1 MRKVFTLFFVA
12 LFSLSMWADVPTY
25 YYVGD
30 GNGWDEKSA
39 PAMTQSNDGLYA
51 YYEASIAA
59 QGNYNCKVL
68 TTLGSWDGAL
78 GNTYT
83 SAGFNGTD
91 ITNMNSASDDW
102 KTGDMRIWFDAAPA
116 TTGNKFY
123 ILVYYANTR
132 INPTDAPKL
141 CASTTLPDNSDKKF
155 YIIGDAAIMGAWNEA
170 NAVLSTT
177 DSYTFENLAAGIY
190 QLDVLPT
197 GRWADNITRRYDQL
211 TDKTDAGLTS
221 AGNDH
226 NICFR
231 LTSAANVTVTYT
243 GTVFTVTTDG
253 EFFHLANGYYL
264 QKAGQEVHEL
274 YSTPFV
280 EHKSGEWKLSTSL
293 TEGDQIK
300 VVTVESNAIVYKFPN
315 NDNFYT
321 VDSDHDGSVNIYF
334 TNNYKGDW
342 ATFGGYIYVEQDKGT
357 ALDNTVDGKKA
368 VKRIVDGQLVI
379 EREGKR
385 FNALGAEVK

>member
-12 LFSLSMWADVPTY
+12 LCSLS
-25 YYVGD
+25 
-30 GNGWDEKSA
+30 
-39 PAMTQSNDGLYA
+39 
-51 YYEASIAA
+51 IF
-59 QGNYNCKVL
+59 
-68 TTLGSWDGAL
+68 
-78 GNTYT
+78 GNTYWYRGELVSESWGAAAMT
-83 SAGFNGTD
+83 ISEDGFYEYYTLTQGGSFKITTGADSWNPAYGSSKLRTGFNGTD
-91 ITNMNSASDDW
+91 FTANNTGVKDIHGWESGDTENLYAVSNEGTWYVMIYYPNTTVNPGTDPIICASSTLPTNP
-102 KTGDMRIWFDAAPA
+102 KYYI
-116 TTGNKFY
+116 TGNAA
-123 ILVYYANTR
+123 LVGESA
-132 INPTDAPKL
+132 
-141 CASTTLPDNSDKKF
+141 
-155 YIIGDAAIMGAWNEA
+155 AWNEKAIEA
-170 NAVLSTT
+170 NSDT
-177 DSYTFENLAAGIY
+177 YTFTNLAAGEY
-190 QLDVLPT
+190 QLVVLPT
-197 GRWADNITRRYDQL
+197 GRWDDNITRRYEQL
-211 TDKTDAGLTS
+211 TDKSNAGLT
-221 AGNDH
+221 GDNDD

-253 EFFHLANGYYL
+253 AFFHLANGYYL

-334 TNNYKGDW
+334 TNNYKEDW
-342 ATFGGYIYVEQDKGT
+342 AAFGGYIYVEQDKGT
-357 ALDNTVDGKKA
+357 ALDNTVDDKKA